1 MKNLKQLTGPII
13 MGVIVTTAI
22 LISGCTKEGPQG
34 PPGEDG
40 VSAENQCSSCH
51 NESSVIQA
59 KEVQWEESK
68 HATGGTYA
76 RSDAGCAG
84 CHTHEGFIDVMD
96 NGNTDM
102 VAPEAISQPSPVNC
116 KTCHQIHENFSAQ
129 DYQLT
134 TSEPVDLIVGGEEP
148 ADMGKGNVCANC
160 HQARDP
166 EPLPQPNGDD
176 VQINSPYWGP
186 HHGTQTNMIA
196 AQGGV
201 EFEGEQG
208 YSTGPHADMEGG
220 CVTCHMSEPYGDQ
233 AGGHNMS
240 MTYAYHGHDA
250 PLTSGC
256 AQCHEGEDFDFNY
269 GNVQTETEELLAEL
283 KTKLVSQGIMDES
296 DHAIP
301 DTYSAVEAGA
311 LYNYLFVMEDSSAG
325 VHNSNYAKALLI
337 NSIEKLDS

>member
-1 MKNLKQLTGPII
+1 MKNLKRLTGPII

-40 VSAENQCSSCH
+40 EDASSQCGTCHDVSTE
-51 NESSVIQA
+51 IQA
-59 KEVQWEESK
+59 KEVQWASSK
-68 HATGGTYA
+68 HKTGGNFERNASY
-76 RSDAGCAG
+76 CAG
-84 CHTHEGFIDVMD
+84 CHTSEGFIDVIE
-96 NGNTDM
+96 NGNTSM
-102 VAPEAISQPSPVNC
+102 VASESPTNPSPIGC
-116 KTCHQIHENFSAQ
+116 KTCHQIHQTYTPQ

-134 TSEPVDLIVGGEEP
+134 TSEPVDLIVGDEP

-166 EPLPQPNGDD
+166 EPLPQPGGGD
-176 VQINSPYWGP
+176 VAIESPYWGP

-201 EFEGEQG
+201 EFEGDYD
-208 YSTGPHADMEGG
+208 YSTGPHSDMEGG
-220 CVTCHMSEPYGDQ
+220 CVTCHMSDPYGDQ

-256 AQCHEGEDFDFNY
+256 TQCHEGEDFDFNY

-283 KTKLVSQGIMDES
+283 ETKLIEQGIMDEE

-301 DTYSAVEAGA
+301 GTYSATEAGA

-325 VHNSNYAKALLI
+325 VHNSNYSEALLK
-337 NSIEKLDS
+337 NSIDKLDS